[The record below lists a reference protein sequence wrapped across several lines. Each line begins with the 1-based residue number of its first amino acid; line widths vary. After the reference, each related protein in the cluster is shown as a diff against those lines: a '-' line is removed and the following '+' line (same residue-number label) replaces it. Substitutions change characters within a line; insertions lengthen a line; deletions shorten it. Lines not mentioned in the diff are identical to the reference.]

1 MPAYDASRK
10 ENAAAA
16 APLHRGGRVP
26 QRRAATAAPGP
37 TLDIPIDDDLLA
49 AEPAHRA
56 APSQVKIRPSETG
69 LAAASLRQVGSLL
82 FHLSPER
89 LEPCCTKSSFTVEM
103 MI

>member
-1 MPAYDASRK
+1 MPAYDTSRK

-49 AEPAHRA
+49 AEPVHRA
-56 APSQVKIRPSETG
+56 TPSQVSSGCR
-69 LAAASLRQVGSLL
+69 LRRAWLL
-82 FHLSPER
+82 LLPDKWFRCYLILRLSDSSVAQTHHLR
-89 LEPCCTKSSFTVEM
+89 LK
-103 MI
+103 